1 MQKHSLLADLIDIRE
16 QIERDQNTGRNDLQQ
31 RDRKI
36 GLEFNRPQSPN
47 AARLQAW
54 IAALRKQQDP
64 DKFKSSSGAN
74 AQHTFNILVLL
85 LWLVGL
91 IFGWLLTQAVLYYDG
106 NQPVNILVALLVL
119 VCSQVLSLMLLLVLS
134 AGGLRRPLQSLSI
147 LNPASMLLGLIKRL
161 NPDRLESISATLSAG
176 TIAVSAGLKQ
186 RLLIYL
192 AQHFTV
198 ALNLGIIAG
207 LLYLVAVSDLAFGW
221 NTTLAIDTP
230 TVTSWFNALAWP
242 WQSMLPSAVP
252 DAELVEASR
261 YYRLQGQLRSGDW
274 EAEQLGRWWVYILMC
289 ILVYGLIPR
298 LIALIASGIIYDR
311 ALISAITAIPGSSQV
326 LARMSS
332 PLIATQAV
340 DKEQD
345 ELQPGFRPPLSRRQI
360 GHDLPCIIVE
370 WSESRVDKARLAAM
384 GIKPVSTFSAGGH
397 QTLSED
403 RDIVRHIAKYRPKG
417 VGVIVKAWESPM
429 LEILD
434 FVTNLRKNI
443 DPSCPI
449 IILLSAIPGTK
460 TEAQQLEVWE
470 ASLGKLSDPAL
481 YVEPV

>member
-16 QIERDQNTGRNDLQQ
+16 QIERDQNTGRNELQQ

-36 GLEFNRPQSPN
+36 GLELNRSQSSN
-47 AARLQAW
+47 EVRLQAW
-54 IAALRKQQDP
+54 IGALRKQRDP
-64 DKFKSSSGAN
+64 EKTKSSSGAKG
-74 AQHTFNILVLL
+74 QHTFNILVLV
-85 LWLVGL
+85 LWLAGL
-91 IFGWLLTQAVLYYDG
+91 VCGWLLTQAVLYYDG

-119 VCSQVLSLMLLLVLS
+119 VCSQVVSLILLLVLS
-134 AGGLRRPLQSLSI
+134 AGGLRRPLRSLSI

-161 NPDRLESISATLSAG
+161 DPDRLESISSTLSAG
-176 TIAVSAGLKQ
+176 TIAASAALRQ
-186 RLLIYL
+186 RILIYL

-230 TVTSWFNALAWP
+230 TITSWFNALAWP
-242 WQSMLPSAVP
+242 WHSLVPGAVP

-311 ALISAITAIPGSSQV
+311 ALISAITAIPGSSQA

-332 PLIATQAV
+332 PLVATQAL
-340 DKEQD
+340 DEEQD
-345 ELQPGFRPPLSRRQI
+345 ELPDGFRPPLSRRQT
-360 GHDLPCIIVE
+360 GHDLACIIVE
-370 WSESRVDKARLAAM
+370 WSESRMDKEKLAAM
-384 GIKPVSTFSAGGH
+384 RIKPVRTFIAGGH

-403 RDIVRHIAKYRPKG
+403 RDIVRHIAKHRPKG
-417 VGVIVKAWESPM
+417 VGVVVKAWESPM
-429 LEILD
+429 LEFLD
-434 FVTNLRKNI
+434 FVTSLRQNI
-443 DPSCPI
+443 DPACPI
-449 IILLSAIPGTK
+449 IVLLSAIPGTK
-460 TEAQQLEVWE
+460 IDTRQLEVWE